1 MNFSEKIKELG
12 KPFKPSDLKWRI
24 GSKSK
29 DKTKA
34 NMLIYVDARTVQD
47 RLDEVLGC
55 ENWMFETRS
64 MKSNATVKKAD
75 GSKELVEI
83 NTIVGRLGIYDEE
96 KDRWIWKE
104 DGAENTEV
112 EASKGGISDAFKRA
126 AVQFGIGRYLYDA
139 SEYNTWVSI
148 KNDFTAYEDN
158 KSELDRIAIRL
169 NLRYYHNK
177 GLMEDY
183 LLSLNENQLNAVQK
197 LLALDYGTNYDT
209 MINNIKIGK
218 QERKKL

>member
-12 KPFKPSDLKWRI
+12 KPFNPSELKWRI

-75 GSKELVEI
+75 NSKELVEI

-148 KNDFTAYEDN
+148 KNDFTAYDDN

-197 LLALDYGTNYDT
+197 LLALDYGTTYDEKLNQ
-209 MINNIKIGK
+209 IRIGK
-218 QERKKL
+218 QELRKL

>member
-12 KPFKPSDLKWRI
+12 KPFNPSELKWRI

-64 MKSNATVKKAD
+64 MKSNATVKKED
-75 GSKELVEI
+75 NSKELVEV
-83 NTIVGRLGIYDEE
+83 NTIIGRLGIYDEE

-139 SEYNTWVSI
+139 SEYDTWVPI
-148 KNDFTAYEDN
+148 KNDYTAYEDN
-158 KSELDRIAIRL
+158 KAVLNRIAVRL
-169 NLRYYHNK
+169 NLRYYHNR
-177 GLMEDY
+177 GLMEQY
-183 LLSLNENQLNAVQK
+183 LTTLTENQLNAVQK
-197 LLALDYGTNYDT
+197 MLALDYGTTYDEKLNQ
-209 MINNIKIGK
+209 IRIGK
-218 QERKKL
+218 QELRKL